1 MAATDRTFKT
11 AVKNNPHLGEY
22 LKRWKANKKKLPEF
36 MVQVGR
42 DISKEALNII
52 YPVGDPIF
60 IHVYLDDTEGVIKYH
75 AIEPVLNDVEKTKY
89 DKVLEIVL
97 EKAPYEPVPEKEEE
111 LREVINKLLRES
123 VIVTEEAEEET
134 DEKKRKFNFV
144 KQKKVR
150 MTGLEYDHIRYF
162 IERDIIGSG
171 VIEPLIRDP
180 YIEDIHSI
188 GTGYIHIIHKIFDM
202 TRTNVRFKDDFELTR
217 FLRGMCER
225 IGRPVSEAHPIV
237 DGALPDGSRLNAIYS
252 NDVSRR
258 GSSFTIRKFSSTP
271 ISIVQLVG
279 WGTLSAEAAGYLWL
293 CLENGMSIFVC
304 GETASG
310 KTTALNA
317 MLPFILP
324 QSKIFTAE
332 DTAEVL
338 PPHEIWQQLITRD
351 EGPEDSRVTLF
362 DLLKAALR
370 SRPNYIIVGEI
381 RGAEGAVAFQAMQ
394 TGHPV
399 LATFHASSVGKMI
412 QRFTGD
418 PINVPITFIDNL
430 NIALIQQA
438 VYRKGKF
445 LRRCTS
451 IDEIEG
457 YYADAG
463 GVVTRAVFQWDP
475 GMDRHFFRGMNN
487 SYILEQK
494 IAETLGYEDKRKIY
508 EDMMYRARIIER
520 MLELGITDYY
530 QVNQIFVDFYRKGPE
545 SLPFSI

>member
-1 MAATDRTFKT
+1 MNYKSFSADLFGTPGQERFDLLLE
-11 AVKNNPHLGEY
+11 PLG
-22 LKRWKANKKKLPEF
+22 
-36 MVQVGR
+36 
-42 DISKEALNII
+42 
-52 YPVGDPIF
+52 
-60 IHVYLDDTEGVIKYH
+60 
-75 AIEPVLNDVEKTKY
+75 
-89 DKVLEIVL
+89 
-97 EKAPYEPVPEKEEE
+97 
-111 LREVINKLLRES
+111 RES
-123 VIVTEEAEEET
+123 VGAFIVVDSTQPETFVRAKEMIRKCHVEGLPKVIVANKQNMDGALSPEEIREKMKLP
-134 DEKKRKFNFV
+134 DEISL
-144 KQKKVR
+144 
-150 MTGLEYDHIRYF
+150 ME
-162 IERDIIGSG
+162 
-171 VIEPLIRDP
+171 
-180 YIEDIHSI
+180 
-188 GTGYIHIIHKIFDM
+188 
-202 TRTNVRFKDDFELTR
+202 
-217 FLRGMCER
+217 FLRRMSER

-237 DGALPDGSRLNAIYS
+237 DGALPDGSRINIIFS

-271 ISIVQLVG
+271 ISIVQLVQ
-279 WGTLSAEAAGYLWL
+279 WGTMSAEIAGYLWL
-293 CLENGMSIFVC
+293 CLENGMSLFVC

-338 PPHEIWQQLITRD
+338 PPHEIWQQLITRE

-399 LATFHASSVGKMI
+399 LATFHASSVKKMI

-418 PINVPITFIDNL
+418 PINVPITFMDNL

-451 IDEIEG
+451 IEELEG
-457 YYADAG
+457 YYEDAG
-463 GVVTRAVFQWDP
+463 GIVTRAVFQWDP

-487 SYILEQK
+487 SYILENK
-494 IAETLGYEDKRKIY
+494 IAERLGYEDKRQIY
-508 EDMMYRARIIER
+508 EDMMFRARIIAR
-520 MLELGITDYY
+520 MAELNITDYFK
-530 QVNQIFVDFYRKGPE
+530 VNEIIRNFYLKGPE
-545 SLPFSI
+545 SLPFQL